1 MAAQSCRVLRAEQMP
16 RRSSLASLGGA
27 SSEGSIESSSHEDI
41 ASPVDCPT
49 KRERRKAIFDGEV
62 RRSTTA
68 NESVP
73 IQLAQCRFPGQAICT
88 AKILIYIFSNKIHGS
103 NFITQHS
110 ETVMIRNYQN
120 ADCIL
125 KINKFYCVIYY
136 NFRHTIS
143 FPTGPGR
150 RR

>member
-1 MAAQSCRVLRAEQMP
+1 MAAQSCGVLRAEQMP

-73 IQLAQCRFPGQAICT
+73 IQLAQCRAICN

-125 KINKFYCVIYY
+125 KINKSIVLFIIIFGTQ
-136 NFRHTIS
+136 FRS
-143 FPTGPGR
+143 RSSSLMPTAHLA
-150 RR
+150 